1 MKSGGSMTKYI
12 LKRFVISLLT
22 VWVLVTAV
30 FILVRILP
38 GDPFTSEKST
48 PEVRANM
55 MKYYG
60 FDKPLYVQY
69 AKYIS
74 NLLHGD
80 LGTSLK
86 YHNMRVNDI
95 IGQSFPYSAD
105 LGLRALI
112 FAVVVGLALGINASL
127 NMGKF
132 WDYFC
137 IIIAIIGV
145 SVPDFILGSLLQY
158 VFALKLKLLPVARWM
173 GFKYTILPVFG
184 LSLYTV
190 ALITRLMRVS
200 MLEVINQDYI
210 MTAEAKGLST
220 FEVVWRHQI
229 RNAILPVVTVLG
241 PITAAV
247 LTGTFVI
254 EMIFAVPGMGKF
266 YVQGIHDLDYSLILG
281 MTVFYGVFLVAANFI
296 VDIIYGF
303 VDPRIRITGK

>member
-1 MKSGGSMTKYI
+1 MTKYI
-12 LKRFVISLLT
+12 LKRFLISLLT

-38 GDPFTSEKST
+38 GDPFTSEKTT
-48 PEVRANM
+48 PEIKANM

-60 FDKPLYVQY
+60 FDKPLHVQY
-69 AKYIS
+69 VKYIS
-74 NLLHGD
+74 NLLRGD

-95 IGQSFPYSAD
+95 IAQSFPYSAD
-105 LGLRALI
+105 LGLRALT
-112 FAVVVGLALGINASL
+112 FAVVVGLTLGINAAL
-127 NMGKF
+127 NMGRF
-132 WDYFC
+132 WDFFC
-137 IIIAIIGV
+137 IVVAIIGV

-158 VFALKLKLLPVARWM
+158 VFALKLKWLPVARWM
-173 GFKYTILPVFG
+173 GFRYTILPVFG

-210 MTAEAKGLST
+210 TTAEAKGLST

-229 RNAILPVVTVLG
+229 RNAILPVVTVMG

-254 EMIFAVPGMGKF
+254 EMIFAIPGMGKF

-281 MTVFYGVFLVAANFI
+281 MTVFYGVFLVTANFI
-296 VDIIYGF
+296 VDIIYGL

>member
-1 MKSGGSMTKYI
+1 MTKYI
-12 LKRFVISLLT
+12 LKRFLISLLT

-38 GDPFTSEKST
+38 GDPFTSEKTT
-48 PEVRANM
+48 PEIKANM

-60 FDKPLYVQY
+60 FDKPLHVQY
-69 AKYIS
+69 AKYIM
-74 NLLHGD
+74 NLMKGD

-95 IGQSFPYSAD
+95 IAQSFPYSAD

-112 FAVVVGLALGINASL
+112 FALVVGLTLGINASL
-127 NMGKF
+127 NMGRF
-132 WDYFC
+132 WDFFC

-158 VFALKLKLLPVARWM
+158 VFALKLKWLPVARWM

-229 RNAILPVVTVLG
+229 RNAILPVVTVMG

-296 VDIIYGF
+296 VDIIYGL

>member
-1 MKSGGSMTKYI
+1 MTKYV
-12 LKRFVISLLT
+12 LKRFFISLLT

-30 FILVRILP
+30 FILVRLLP
-38 GDPFTSEKST
+38 GDPFTSEKIT
-48 PEVRANM
+48 PEIKENM
-55 MKYYG
+55 MRYYG

-69 AKYIS
+69 GKYIS
-74 NLLHGD
+74 NLLKGD

-86 YHNMRVNDI
+86 YHNMSVNDI
-95 IGQSFPYSAD
+95 IAQSFPYSAD
-105 LGLRALI
+105 LGIRALI

-127 NMGKF
+127 NMGRF

-137 IIIAIIGV
+137 IIVAIIGV

-200 MLEVINQDYI
+200 MLEVVNQDYI
-210 MTAEAKGLST
+210 TTAEAKGLSS

-229 RNAILPVVTVLG
+229 RNAILPIVTVMG

-281 MTVFYGVFLVAANFI
+281 MTVFYGVFLVAANFV
-296 VDIIYGF
+296 VDIIYGL

>member
-1 MKSGGSMTKYI
+1 MAKYI
-12 LKRFVISLLT
+12 LKRFIISLLT

-38 GDPFTSEKST
+38 GDPFTSEKMT
-48 PEVRANM
+48 PEIRANM

-60 FDKPLYVQY
+60 FDKPLPVQY
-69 AKYIS
+69 GRYIM
-74 NLLHGD
+74 NLLKGD

-86 YHNMRVNDI
+86 YHNMKVNDI
-95 IGQSFPYSAD
+95 IAQTFPYSAD
-105 LGLRALI
+105 LGIRALL
-112 FAVVVGLALGINASL
+112 FALITGLCLGINASL
-127 NMGKF
+127 HMGRF

-137 IIIAIIGV
+137 IILAIIGV

-158 VFALKLKLLPVARWM
+158 VFALKLKWLPVARWM

-200 MLEVINQDYI
+200 MLEVVNQDYI
-210 MTAEAKGLST
+210 TTAEAKGLST
-220 FEVVWRHQI
+220 FEIVWRHQI
-229 RNAILPVVTVLG
+229 RNAILPVVTVMG

-281 MTVFYGVFLVAANFI
+281 MTVFYGAFLVAANFI
-296 VDIIYGF
+296 VDIIYGL

>member
-1 MKSGGSMTKYI
+1 MTKYI
-12 LKRFVISLLT
+12 LKRFLFSLLT

-30 FILVRILP
+30 FILVRLLP
-38 GDPFTSEKST
+38 GDPFTSEKVT
-48 PEVRANM
+48 PEIKENM
-55 MKYYG
+55 MRYYG

-69 AKYIS
+69 GKYIA
-74 NLLHGD
+74 NLLKGD

-95 IGQSFPYSAD
+95 IAQSFPYSAD
-105 LGLRALI
+105 LGIRALV
-112 FAVVVGLALGINASL
+112 FAFVVGLTLGINASL

-137 IIIAIIGV
+137 IIVAIIGV

-158 VFALKLKLLPVARWM
+158 VFALKLKWLPVARWM

-200 MLEVINQDYI
+200 MLEVVNQDYI
-210 MTAEAKGLST
+210 TTAEAKGLSG

-229 RNAILPVVTVLG
+229 RNAILPIVTVMG

-281 MTVFYGVFLVAANFI
+281 MTVFYGVFLVAANFV
-296 VDIIYGF
+296 VDIIYGL